1 MKRSVFQRAVCL
13 LLSVTVLLG
22 LFAVTASAAGLKENS
37 STSLDDMQAFLN
49 ASSYAEYLKAYE
61 RTPGLS
67 EIDIPVLDFIRD
79 GSSAQ
84 ISADSTM
91 VKDAKAENPD
101 AWASF
106 GDHMN
111 DTVYL
116 PASGS
121 VQWNFEISVEQM
133 GWYYIRIEYYNCDTD
148 EASVSTIE
156 RQLYIDDM
164 IPFTE
169 ASQLSLPKTW
179 TYWTDNKN
187 FREFEQPSDKA
198 DGTYTDYELRDN
210 GSYKIVSVVK
220 NGVATVREYQI
231 AQDNIGNSMTPE
243 TVQYSKWSTYF
254 AQDSTGYYN
263 EYYRFNFL
271 NGSHSIALKA
281 QREPMIIKSLTLVPV
296 DQEGVAT
303 KTYEELQAFY
313 KAQGYQSPAKPEG
326 SKNYQDLI
334 TRIEAEFPD
343 FVSDTS
349 VSSAND
355 RTSAATYP
363 SESSSAKFNVIGE
376 NSYNSVGQWAAY
388 KFRVKESGLY
398 KLSMRYMQS
407 ALEGMYVCRALK
419 LAGGSYGLPDGTPAV
434 PFIEAYDAQFNFSKD
449 WQSTYVGNGEIEA
462 FELYFEEG
470 VEYTLYVECSLG
482 SLKELIMT
490 VENVLEEVN
499 SDYLRILQLTG
510 TDPDPNRDY
519 GYIKTM
525 PDVLDSLVKS
535 ARTLAEVSKQFQELC
550 GTKGAH
556 IATLD
561 TVALLLYTMGIDNG
575 AEIAA
580 NLSNLKSNLGT
591 LGTWVNDSKRCTLT
605 MDVINITPAAA
616 GEKDLPRAKSNFF
629 KSLWFEFTSFIYSF
643 ITNYDAMGLT
653 RELDENTTVVDVWL
667 ASGRDQSSIWRTMID
682 SQGSFTDKT
691 GNAVTLKLVTG
702 GTLLPSILAGKG
714 PDVYLGLDSASI
726 INYAIRDAVR
736 GVSGNDPNFSDEDN
750 AVFKNT
756 YYTYFDGENYTTTTE
771 PVAGKTPTYVSL
783 PYNKAVNTDEDEYG
797 NPTGNFVKAATDTLT
812 LNEVS
817 YGVPMSM
824 SFAMMFYRTDVL
836 AKLGCAVPETWTELL
851 ALLPVLQA
859 NNMELGV
866 NNSAAFNFILYQRK
880 DSNGRNGNMW
890 KYIDDPKYAGAE
902 IALDTDMALETFNFV
917 CRLYT
922 EYSFP
927 VSYDAANRFRTGEMP
942 LIIGDYASVYNQMVV
957 YATEIAGLWE
967 FCSVPGWYEAAD
979 AEDAPAWYNNVDPK
993 TGKHYYFNYDS
1004 QAGVSATIMLNGCK
1018 GDRVL
1023 PAWQFMQWQTDANV
1037 QAEYGNRMVA
1047 LIGPSAKYESA
1058 NINAINNMSW
1068 TAKEKEQIMDQIA
1081 HLSSIVNYPGSYI
1094 IGRYTNFAFLAAVND
1109 KANPI
1114 DALSGYIEAINDE
1127 LARKREEY
1135 DLEIEVPEDVKKKYG
1150 YQ

>member
-22 LFAVTASAAGLKENS
+22 LFAVTASAAGLKENGS
-37 STSLDDMQAFLN
+37 SSLDDMQAFLN
-49 ASSYAEYLKAYE
+49 ASSYAEYVKDYKDN
-61 RTPGLS
+61 TPGLS
-67 EIDIPVLDFIRD
+67 EISIPVTDFIRD
-79 GSSAQ
+79 GSSGVIAGE
-84 ISADSTM
+84 STM
-91 VKDAKAENPD
+91 VMDAMASDPD
-101 AWASF
+101 AWKEF
-106 GDHMN
+106 GEEN
-111 DTVYL
+111 LTGSVYL
-116 PASGS
+116 PSSGS
-121 VQWNFEISVEQM
+121 VQWNFEISMDQI

-148 EASVSTIE
+148 EASVSAIE

-179 TYWTDNKN
+179 TYWTDKN
-187 FREFEQPSDKA
+187 YREFTENTDKA
-198 DGTYTDYELRDN
+198 DGTYTEYELRAD
-210 GSYKIVSVVK
+210 GSYKIVSEVK
-220 NGVATVREYQI
+220 DHVASVKEYKI

-243 TVQYSKWSTYF
+243 TVQYSTWHTYF

-263 EYYRFNFL
+263 EYYRFSFL
-271 NGSHSIALKA
+271 NGSHSITLKA
-281 QREPMIIKSLTLVPV
+281 QREPMIVKSITLVPV
-296 DQEGVAT
+296 GQDGVT
-303 KTYEELQAFY
+303 VKTYEQLQAEY
-313 KAQGYQSPAKPEG
+313 AAAGYQSPAKTEG
-326 SKNYQDLI
+326 SKDYSDLI

-349 VSSAND
+349 VSSTND

-363 SESSSAKFNVIGE
+363 SKSDSAKFNVIGE

-388 KFRVKESGLY
+388 KFQVSESGLY
-398 KLSMRYMQS
+398 KIGMRYIQS
-407 ALEGMYVCRALK
+407 SLEGMYVCRALK
-419 LAGGSYGLPDGTPAV
+419 LSGGSYGLPDGTPAV
-434 PFIEAYDAQFNFSKD
+434 PFLEAYDAQFNFSKD

-462 FELYFEEG
+462 FELYFEQG
-470 VEYTLYVECSLG
+470 VEYTLYIECSLG

-499 SDYLRILQLTG
+499 EDYLRILQLTG
-510 TDPDPNRDY
+510 TDPDAYRDY

-525 PDVLDSLVKS
+525 PDVLDSLVES
-535 ARTLAEVSKQFQELC
+535 AKVLADVSLKFQALC
-550 GTKGAH
+550 GTKGSH

-591 LGTWVNDSKRCTLT
+591 LGTWINDSKRCSLT
-605 MDVINITPAAA
+605 MDVINITPADA
-616 GEKDLPRAKSNFF
+616 GKKDLPNAKSNFF
-629 KSLWFEFTSFIYSF
+629 KSMWFEFTSFIYSF

-667 ASGRDQSSIWRTMID
+667 ASGRDQSSIWRSMID

-714 PDVYLGLDSASI
+714 PDVYLGLDAASV
-726 INYAIRDAVR
+726 INYAIRDAVC
-736 GVSGNDPNFSDEDN
+736 GVSGNDVNFSDDEN

-756 YYTYFDGENYTTTTE
+756 YYTYLDGDTYTTTTA
-771 PVAGKTPTYVSL
+771 PVEGKTPTFVSS
-783 PYNKAVNTDEDEYG
+783 PFSTVANTDIDNG
-797 NPTGNFVKAATDTLT
+797 GNFVQAAMDTIT
-812 LNEVS
+812 LNKVS
-817 YGVPMSM
+817 YGLPMTM

-859 NNMELGV
+859 NNMTLGV
-866 NNSAAFNFILYQRK
+866 NYGTAFNFILYQRK

-890 KYIDDPKYAGAE
+890 KYVDDPEYAGAE
-902 IALDTDMALETFNFV
+902 VALDTDLALETFNFV

-942 LIIGDYASVYNQMVV
+942 LIIGDYAGVYNQMVV
-957 YATEIAGLWE
+957 YATEITGLWE
-967 FCSVPGWYEAAD
+967 FCSVPGWYEAANE
-979 AEDAPAWYNNVDPK
+979 EDAPAWYNNVDEK

-1004 QAGVSATIMLNGCK
+1004 QAGVGAIIMLNGCK

-1023 PAWQFMQWQTDANV
+1023 PAWQFMQWQTTASV
-1037 QAEYGNRMVA
+1037 QAEYGNKMVA

-1058 NINAINNMSW
+1058 NINAIENMSW
-1068 TAKEKEQIMDQIA
+1068 TADEKTAILDQI
-1081 HLSSIVNYPGSYI
+1081 HNLSSVVNYPGSYI
-1094 IGRYTNFAFLAAVND
+1094 ISRYTNFAFLAAVND

-1114 DALSGYIEAINDE
+1114 DALSGYVDAINDE
-1127 LARKREEY
+1127 IERKREEY
-1135 DLEIEVPEDVKKKYG
+1135 DLEIEVPEYVKKKYG